1 MHIGSDVIFEGFLAA
16 VGGLLTILIGIIA
29 WNNRMRYKDLDER
42 LTKVEKRLSDRITEV
57 DKRMDER
64 VAKLEKRMNESVP
77 ASITEL
83 KTQITAIEGSIA
95 EMNTK
100 VNLISES
107 VISRVDKMENNM
119 PKLMESVMCQVMF
132 RRGTGMYMPPATPE
146 ESQLS

>member
-29 WNNRMRYKDLDER
+29 WNNRMRYRDLDER
-42 LTKVEKRLSDRITEV
+42 LTKVEKRLSDRISEV

-132 RRGTGMYMPPATPE
+132 RRGAGMYMPPATPE
-146 ESQLS
+146 ENQLS